1 MKSASNFKVS
11 AGWKIILCDMEI
23 DSQLVLAYAK
33 LPCDLL
39 SLEHATLKPIEYFR
53 FWHGIEMAAGKRQV
67 PLLLAAA
74 ISVEAFDPPVFA
86 AICSPDLN
94 TALARIKQYKP
105 LIGPI
110 NLALSVGD
118 RETSL
123 IISCYGYGANLPSA
137 LQLSELVFFTQLARL
152 ATREFIV
159 PSKVILPELPEDLAA
174 YQAYFGC
181 PLVAGDRVEVCFS
194 ARDAARPF
202 LTANVP
208 MWHVFAGALNKTL
221 TELTTSANAVEKVQA
236 VLMELLPTG
245 VSSIEAVAEKLALS
259 KRTLQRKLTDESD
272 NYHSVLQTLRCDL
285 AEHYLN
291 RPHLSLGEI
300 SFLLGYQEVN
310 SFIRAFTLW
319 KGVSPG
325 SYRAAE
331 C

>member
-1 MKSASNFKVS
+1 MKSASNFRVS
-11 AGWKIILCDMEI
+11 AGWKILLHDMQI

-53 FWHGIEMAAGKRQV
+53 FWHGIEMAAGNRQV

-105 LIGPI
+105 LIGPL
-110 NLALSVGD
+110 NLDLRVAD
-118 RETSL
+118 HETSL
-123 IISCYGYGANLPSA
+123 IISCYGYRGNLPSS

-152 ATREFIV
+152 ATREPIV
-159 PSKVILPELPEDLAA
+159 PTKIALPELPEDLEA

-208 MWHVFAGALNKTL
+208 MWNVFAGGLNKTL
-221 TELTTSANAVEKVQA
+221 KELTSSANTVDKVQA
-236 VLMELLPTG
+236 VLMELLPAG

-259 KRTLQRKLTDESD
+259 KRTLQRKLTEESD
-272 NYHSVLQTLRCDL
+272 NYHSVLQTVRSDL
-285 AEHYLN
+285 AEHYLH
-291 RPHLSLGEI
+291 RHHMSLGEI

-325 SYRAAE
+325 SYRAID
-331 C
+331 

>member
-1 MKSASNFKVS
+1 
-11 AGWKIILCDMEI
+11 
-23 DSQLVLAYAK
+23 
-33 LPCDLL
+33 
-39 SLEHATLKPIEYFR
+39 TLKPIEYFR
-53 FWHGIEMAAGKRQV
+53 LWHGIEMAAGKRQV

-74 ISVEAFDPPVFA
+74 ISVEAFDPPIFA

-123 IISCYGYGANLPSA
+123 TISCYGYRGHLPSA

-152 ATREFIV
+152 ATRESIV
-159 PSKVILPELPEDLAA
+159 PTQVVLPELPQDLEA

-181 PLVAGDRVEVCFS
+181 PLVVGDRVELCFS
-194 ARDAARPF
+194 ARDATRPF
-202 LTANVP
+202 LTANAP
-208 MWHVFAGALNKTL
+208 MWNVFAGGLNRTL
-221 TELTTSANAVEKVQA
+221 KELSSSANTVEKVQA
-236 VLMELLPTG
+236 VLMELLPAG
-245 VSSIEAVAEKLALS
+245 VSSIDAVAEKLALS
-259 KRTLQRKLTDESD
+259 KRTLQRKLTEESD
-272 NYHSVLQTLRCDL
+272 NYHSVLQTVRSDL

-291 RPHLSLGEI
+291 RPHMSLGEI

-325 SYRAAE
+325 SYRAGE
-331 C
+331 S